1 MKESNDRL
9 TLGEA
14 VSRYLVTL
22 PGDGGAIN
30 RAELQRFVH
39 WFGKDSPVLEVT
51 PAQVSAYAGTVS
63 MRDPECGHKL
73 EAVRAFLAYA
83 AQEGMSTV
91 NMAAHLK
98 AKKAPLSAGKS
109 KKAAGKPSI
118 EPQTI
123 TRAGYDA
130 MLLELET
137 LRESRPAVLEE
148 IRRAAADK
156 DFRENA
162 PLHAARERLGHIDG
176 RINELEAVFKHSVV
190 AEQSQAAAFRVAVG
204 SEVHLIEISSGE
216 ELCCTIVSTRETAPS
231 QGKISCVS
239 PIGRAVMGKCR
250 GDVVEVVIPTGEK
263 ICYRIQ
269 RLSPS
274 TSG

>member
-1 MKESNDRL
+1 MKESNNRL

-14 VSRYLVTL
+14 VGRYLVTL
-22 PGDGGAIN
+22 SGDEGATT
-30 RAELQRFVH
+30 RVELQRFVH
-39 WFGKDSPVLEVT
+39 WFGKDSPVVEVT

-63 MRDPECGHKL
+63 LRDPECGHKL

-83 AQEGMSTV
+83 AQEGVSAG
-91 NMAAHLK
+91 NLAAHLK
-98 AKKAPLSAGKS
+98 VKKAPLPAGKS
-109 KKAAGKPSI
+109 KKASGKPAI

-137 LRESRPAVLEE
+137 LKQSRPAVLEE

-190 AEQSQAAAFRVAVG
+190 AEQSHAAVFRVAVG
-204 SEVHLIEISSGE
+204 SEVHLVEITSGE
-216 ELCCTIVSTRETAPS
+216 KLCCTIVSTRETSPG
-231 QGKISCVS
+231 QGKISCIS
-239 PIGRAVMGKCR
+239 PIGRAVMGKSK
-250 GDVVEVVIPTGEK
+250 GDVVEVMLPAGKK
-263 ICYRIQ
+263 ICYRVE
-269 RLSPS
+269 RLS
-274 TSG
+274 TRE